1 MKKSELRK
9 TIRES
14 IKQLMN
20 EQSGYIKVNA
30 RTCNGG
36 MTYGSLCVSAGAQ
49 VGDVYHVP
57 SVNRDV
63 FVREII
69 GSCPAYHY
77 THYGQPYQ
85 ISAQNCSNCCSNSQ
99 WQSQFPNFGGACTL
113 NCGSTLAGSC
123 NPSAWSNH
131 ANWTSTFTNTVN
143 NLNPNNPNQPCN
155 FLNNKIAQ
163 FTANLQGTGQGGYQN
178 MQNCKL
184 DLANQLHTQNN
195 C

>member
-1 MKKSELRK
+1 MKKSKLK
-9 TIRES
+9 NIIRES
-14 IKQLMN
+14 IKELMT

-36 MTYGSLCVSAGAQ
+36 LTMGSLCVSAGAQ

-57 SVNRDV
+57 SHNRDV
-63 FVREII
+63 FVRNVL
-69 GSCPAYHY
+69 GSCPAHHY

-113 NCGSTLAGSC
+113 NCGSTSAGSC
-123 NPSAWSNH
+123 NPSAWPNH
-131 ANWTSTFTNTVN
+131 GNWTSTYTNTVANHN
-143 NLNPNNPNQPCN
+143 NPCN
-155 FLNNKIAQ
+155 FLNQKIAQ
-163 FTANLQGTGQGGYQN
+163 FTNSLSGGGQGGAANVWQ
-178 MQNCKL
+178 CKL
-184 DLANQLHTQNN
+184 DLSTQLHTQNN